1 MTPTLPAV
9 GWGGGLGVRLGKK
22 GGCEQEEK
30 PLSVCQF
37 GLNGEEK
44 EDNVGFRL
52 VNLLVTTLKLS
63 ILCTWNHNDAR

>member
-1 MTPTLPAV
+1 LA
-9 GWGGGLGVRLGKK
+9 GVRLGKK

-37 GLNGEEK
+37 GLNGGEK

-52 VNLLVTTLKLS
+52 VNFLVTTLKLS
-63 ILCTWNHNDAR
+63 ILCTENYNDGR